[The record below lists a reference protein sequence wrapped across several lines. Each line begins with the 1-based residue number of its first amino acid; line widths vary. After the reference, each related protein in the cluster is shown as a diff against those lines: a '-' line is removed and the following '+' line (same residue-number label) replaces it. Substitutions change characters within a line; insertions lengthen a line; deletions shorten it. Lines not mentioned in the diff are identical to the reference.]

1 MKGYDWFSFFPI
13 HIGVGWFTITPM
25 LQDLDSL
32 AARIGQ
38 LVQFTRQLQ
47 NERAA
52 VQARLKSLEQER
64 DAMRDQLQRREA
76 EYSDLSASMGAH
88 DAQLRTLQAE
98 AQAAQSRQQTEL
110 AQYKAESEAYRQ
122 RLAASQAD
130 TSRLRGVADKAKEQI
145 DSILVRLP
153 GAPQE

>member
-13 HIGVGWFTITPM
+13 HFTVGWFTITPM

-38 LVQFTRQLQ
+38 MVQFARQLQ
-47 NERAA
+47 TERTAL
-52 VQARLKSLEQER
+52 QARLKNLESER
-64 DAMRDQLQRREA
+64 DALRDQLSRREA
-76 EYSDLSASMGAH
+76 DYTSMAERLKVH
-88 DAQLRTLQAE
+88 ENEVDSLRSEAEATNATLQIE
-98 AQAAQSRQQTEL
+98 AT
-110 AQYKAESEAYRQ
+110 QYKAECVAVKQ
-122 RLAASQAD
+122 KLAAVQAD
-130 TSRLRGVADKAKEQI
+130 TSRLRLVADKAKDHI